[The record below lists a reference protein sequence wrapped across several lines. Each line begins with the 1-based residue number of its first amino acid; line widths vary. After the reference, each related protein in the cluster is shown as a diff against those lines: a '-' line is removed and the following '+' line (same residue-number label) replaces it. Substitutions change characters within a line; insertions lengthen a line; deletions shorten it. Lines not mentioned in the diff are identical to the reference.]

1 MANILIVSC
10 ETIRQKG
17 LCPGDAKCLVAAK
30 RKEGKFKDYDEAN
43 IVAIVDCG
51 GCDGDRVI
59 CPLVIAKMQLEAL
72 KEKVDKVHIGTCI
85 MKFCPNKEKIIKAV
99 KEKAGVEV
107 IEGTHEYAPKS
118 LFG

>member
-10 ETIRQKG
+10 QNIREKT
-17 LCPGDAKCLVAAK
+17 LCPGDAKCLVA
-30 RKEGKFKDYDEAN
+30 
-43 IVAIVDCG
+43 
-51 GCDGDRVI
+51 
-59 CPLVIAKMQLEAL
+59 
-72 KEKVDKVHIGTCI
+72 
-85 MKFCPNKEKIIKAV
+85 AV